1 MIRFLLRLVLYFAAA
16 AIGLVVA
23 SLFLDDLTINAGGF
37 ITAVLIFG
45 VCQALLGSFFDKQ
58 ARGSALSGGV
68 GLLTTFLSL
77 LITDLASDGLEI
89 EGATAWILSTL
100 IVWVAVLLATFILG
114 LIFAR
119 RLVKEIR
126 D

>member
-1 MIRFLLRLVLYFAAA
+1 M
-16 AIGLVVA
+16 
-23 SLFLDDLTINAGGF
+23 
-37 ITAVLIFG
+37 
-45 VCQALLGSFFDKQ
+45 
-58 ARGSALSGGV
+58 AR
-68 GLLTTFLSL
+68 
-77 LITDLASDGLEI
+77 LEI

-114 LIFAR
+114 LIFAK